1 MLFARTSRFLILT
14 GVIFLTGCAA
24 NQLPG
29 FQNTYYSYNVPQSLV
44 EQIKADLKKYGL
56 PNAQVTRDSV
66 GRIRLVGS
74 YKNEDEVDRAF
85 VIVQSIVGIKSASPF
100 YPENVK
106 EKRWEANAR
115 EALEQFSKVSRSA
128 QIKPQVKR
136 ALIIGINEFL
146 YRGISS
152 IQGEDDAR
160 LVKDRA
166 EKAGYM
172 TTSLFGAQAT
182 KGNIEAAIDKMKKII
197 GPNDSLLV
205 YISSH
210 GEQPLP
216 SPKGGD
222 ARKMSIIAYDTE
234 VPNYKNKTDFYLK
247 MHATS
252 VPDTKLQELVQMQAR
267 QKRVIIDTC
276 YSGDILQGALDTSSR
291 YILETNGGYPERS
304 GVSIASW
311 TGPEYMSK
319 GIQFHEDAGA
329 NDESKPKEK
338 NRSTASAWVAGDNQN
353 PYTII
358 TATSDGQKSWG
369 PNIQAGGTFD
379 SPVTPGK
386 KLKGSFFTQAF
397 FEYLEKYE
405 GHLEPAF
412 KDAQK
417 FTYNQLLNNPPPVSN
432 SDGPPPI
439 LQTPR
444 MEPPLPPG
452 NRSGLYE

>member
-1 MLFARTSRFLILT
+1 MLFARTFRFLILM

-29 FQNTYYSYNVPQSLV
+29 FQNTYYSYNVPESLV

-74 YKNEDEVDRAF
+74 YRNEDEVDRAF

-115 EALEQFSKVSRSA
+115 EALEQFTKVIRGV
-128 QIKPQVKR
+128 QGEHVKR
-136 ALIIGINEFL
+136 ALIIGINNFRYDTYL
-146 YRGISS
+146 TPLL
-152 IQGEDDAR
+152 GEDDAK

-172 TTSLFGAQAT
+172 TTALFGAQAT
-182 KGNIEAAIDKMKKII
+182 KGNIEAAIDQMKKKI

-222 ARKMSIIAYDTE
+222 ARKMSIIAYDTGA
-234 VPNYKNKTDFYLK
+234 PSYKNKTDFDLK

-252 VPDTKLQELVQMQAR
+252 VSDTKLQELVQMQAR

-276 YSGDILQGALDTSSR
+276 YSGDILQGMSDTSSR
-291 YILETNGGYPERS
+291 YILETNGGYPERA

-311 TGPEYMSK
+311 TGPEYVSK
-319 GIQFHEDAGA
+319 GIQFRRDTGTNA
-329 NDESKPKEK
+329 SLKPKEK
-338 NRSTASAWVAGDNQN
+338 DRSTSSGWVVGDQQN

-369 PNIQAGGTFD
+369 PKAGGTFD

-397 FEYLEKYE
+397 FEYLDKYE

-412 KDAQK
+412 KEAQK
-417 FTYNQLLNNPPPVSN
+417 FTHDKVRDITPLILDWNGPV
-432 SDGPPPI
+432 PI
-439 LQTPR
+439 PQTPR
-444 MEPPLPPG
+444 MEPPLLPG